1 MPTFFFL
8 TVLSKMLCNSCYLC
22 DVGQRVMGSLWWWMF
37 CCFLTFQM
45 TCNWYACMRSGSS
58 AACFI
63 EAHIFT
69 VYSLIICI
77 TSGIFGRSH
86 CSMFDIRLCWFAYQC
101 ACIGYVN
108 VIGIKCECA
117 KIDTILN
124 SLFTFFFFRMLHSK
138 RFSLHSFVSNRLDC
152 VRGSC
157 P

>member
-1 MPTFFFL
+1 
-8 TVLSKMLCNSCYLC
+8 
-22 DVGQRVMGSLWWWMF
+22 
-37 CCFLTFQM
+37 
-45 TCNWYACMRSGSS
+45 MRSGSS

-63 EAHIFT
+63 EALIFT

-86 CSMFDIRLCWFAYQC
+86 CSMFDIRLCWLAYQC

-124 SLFTFFFFRMLHSK
+124 SLFTFFFSNVAK
-138 RFSLHSFVSNRLDC
+138 IFSSFIRIKSLGLCSEELSLN
-152 VRGSC
+152 SIT
-157 P
+157 